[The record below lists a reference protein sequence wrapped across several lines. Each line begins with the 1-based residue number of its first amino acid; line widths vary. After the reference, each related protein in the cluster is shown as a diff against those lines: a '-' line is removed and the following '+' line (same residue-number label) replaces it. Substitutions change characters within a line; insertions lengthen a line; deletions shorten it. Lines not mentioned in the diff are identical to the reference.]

1 MCAAIAPPERTESS
15 SHVIKEISM
24 ATPQASAPDGTHSRG
39 WVVFWGV
46 LLIITGVLALLMPGI
61 AALATALTL
70 AWLLI
75 FAGVVEIVHAIQTRQ
90 RAGFG
95 WKLASGIITL
105 LLGLSILLFPVAGIA
120 SLALMI
126 GAFIFAGGISR
137 LILAFKL
144 KPQRGWGWVLFD
156 ALLSIVIG
164 GLIAYGWPAGSIA
177 FIGLLAGFWLLFTG
191 IWRIIVEG
199 RASSAAEGSIGVT

>member
-1 MCAAIAPPERTESS
+1 
-15 SHVIKEISM
+15 M
-24 ATPQASAPDGTHSRG
+24 ATTPTSASTTGTPAPSRG
-39 WVVFWGV
+39 WVIFWGV
-46 LLIITGVLALLMPGI
+46 LLILAGVLAILMPGI

-75 FAGVVEIVHAIQTRQ
+75 FAGVAEIVHAIQTRH
-90 RAGFG
+90 RPGFG
-95 WKLASGIITL
+95 WKLASGIVTL
-105 LLGLSILLFPVAGIA
+105 LLGLSIVLFPVAGIA

-126 GAFIFAGGISR
+126 GAFIFAGGVFR

-144 KPQRGWGWVLFD
+144 RPQRGWGWVLFD

-164 GLIAYGWPAGSIA
+164 GLIAYGWPATSIA

-191 IWRIIVEG
+191 IWRIVLDGRAPQPADEG
-199 RASSAAEGSIGVT
+199 RSKPT

>member
-1 MCAAIAPPERTESS
+1 
-15 SHVIKEISM
+15 M
-24 ATPQASAPDGTHSRG
+24 ATTQASASTSSPPAHSRG
-39 WVVFWGV
+39 WVIFWGI
-46 LLIITGVLALLMPGI
+46 LLIITGVFAILMPEV

-75 FAGVVEIVHAIQTRQ
+75 FAGVFEIAHAIQTRH
-90 RAGFG
+90 RSGFG
-95 WKLASGIITL
+95 WKLASGIVTL

-126 GAFIFAGGISR
+126 GAFIFAGGVFR

-144 KPQRGWGWVLFD
+144 RPLKGWGWVLFD

-164 GLIAYGWPAGSIA
+164 GLIAWGWPASSIA
-177 FIGLLAGFWLLFTG
+177 FIGLLTGFWLLFTG
-191 IWRIIVEG
+191 IWRIILDG
-199 RASSAAEGSIGVT
+199 RMPEAGDRGALRTT